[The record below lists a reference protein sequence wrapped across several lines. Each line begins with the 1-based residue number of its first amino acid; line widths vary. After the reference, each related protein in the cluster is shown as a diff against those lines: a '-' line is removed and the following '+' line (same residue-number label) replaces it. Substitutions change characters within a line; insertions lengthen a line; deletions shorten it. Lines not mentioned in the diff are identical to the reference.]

1 MRTTAM
7 SIMLVC
13 LSASTAMAQT
23 DDKLDDVNQFYKLSK
38 QAFVFYQNKNYGK
51 AIYYWQKA
59 LQIQDEAMLHH
70 SIAKAYEKQGK
81 LKSALKSA
89 KYAKVSKLSPLTES
103 YQKRNDRLIAR
114 VEKAIRVKHAKER
127 EAKIEATR
135 YQLDWRGYTGI
146 GATGVSLVLL
156 GLMGYQNNQAAKGL
170 ERLQPPQRLNR
181 DQYDELKLKVE
192 GHQSLG
198 QIYLYSGLALMAVG
212 VTLFSVDFFSVDEDV
227 DMSASVGPTSFS
239 VKVLF

>member
-1 MRTTAM
+1 MRTLI
-7 SIMLVC
+7 SIVFVC
-13 LSASTAMAQT
+13 LTVSDAVAQSE
-23 DDKLDDVNQFYKLSK
+23 DKLDNVSDGNVLANKGFIQ
-38 QAFVFYQNKNYGK
+38 YQNKNYGK
-51 AIYYWQKA
+51 AIFYWQKA
-59 LQIQDEAMLHH
+59 LQIQEVGLLYH
-70 SIAKAYEKQGK
+70 SIAKAYEKKGEFK
-81 LKSALKSA
+81 AALKYANKA
-89 KYAKVSKLSPLTES
+89 KASKGSPLTTK
-103 YQKRNDRLIAR
+103 YQKKNEALITRLQ
-114 VEKAIRVKHAKER
+114 KAIATKHAQER
-127 EAKIEATR
+127 QAKIDATR

-146 GATGVSLVLL
+146 GTTAVSLVLL

-212 VTLFSVDFFSVDEDV
+212 VTLFSVDFFGVNKNV

-239 VKVLF
+239 VKVSF